1 MSSSVPSATADEAVE
16 PEMAE
21 VGEDRARTVTL
32 MFLPL
37 KVATAGEGAKEP
49 LFALAKI
56 EDAVPPSSLGF
67 SADELV
73 FVVPFRLKTRRNIKS
88 GGCLS
93 KVCPTREGQREGRIR
108 TLPSKLKFK
117 FTRKERA
124 FSLGPLGSVRMKLV
138 GFQLNNGCCP

>member
-1 MSSSVPSATADEAVE
+1 
-16 PEMAE
+16 MAE
-21 VGEDRARTVTL
+21 VGEEGERMVTL
-32 MFLPL
+32 MVLPL
-37 KVATAGEGAKEP
+37 KAATAGEGAKEP

-124 FSLGPLGSVRMKLV
+124 FSLGDRPLGSVRMKLFLKTMFV
-138 GFQLNNGCCP
+138 FL

>member
-1 MSSSVPSATADEAVE
+1 M
-16 PEMAE
+16 
-21 VGEDRARTVTL
+21 VTL
-32 MFLPL
+32 MALPL

-49 LFALAKI
+49 LFTLAKI
-56 EDAVPPSSLGF
+56 GDAVPPSSLGF

-88 GGCLS
+88 GGRLS
-93 KVCPTREGQREGRIR
+93 EVCPTREGQRKGRIR

-124 FSLGPLGSVRMKLV
+124 FSLGDRPLGSVRMKV
-138 GFQLNNGCCP
+138 EGM